1 MTTQKLNWIRE
12 ISRGDFVNIR
22 RMIKLRFIISLI
34 VLILLIILSTY
45 FNLALNKNVSNILEY
60 KKISKSLNTKDN
72 GITFDDLN
80 KVKEK
85 YKELTFTGYKE
96 TLCDVKN
103 KYGNS
108 PGKKAKTKMVL
119 TDENYFSLYPYKM
132 IAGGKIDFLSVENGN
147 KIVVISDVLA
157 NDLFKST
164 KVVGNIISLNDENYK
179 IVGVYRENQSFAYS
193 ISEDAYERVYVPY
206 TSYSTKN
213 KNESLFLDIFS
224 TRETAKTTYKNIN
237 NNLSR
242 TLGGGLSLYN
252 IVNYTTLKKI
262 SFQYTRIFYF
272 IIGICGII
280 LLIKIALKYFK
291 SLAAFFKEKL
301 KTNYFGEILRNNKKE
316 IFFTS
321 SKILLCLASII
332 IIFSLIKFNITID
345 NKYLPNDNIFEISFY
360 RKTYFENMQLKNAN
374 ESGFSNVYDRYITN
388 VTNIEKII
396 LLGEIISF
404 IILMVDGKL
413 LLMLK
418 SKKKNK

>member
-1 MTTQKLNWIRE
+1 M
-12 ISRGDFVNIR
+12 NIR

>member
-1 MTTQKLNWIRE
+1 M
-12 ISRGDFVNIR
+12 NIR
-22 RMIKLRFIISLI
+22 KIIKLRFIISLI
-34 VLILLIILSTY
+34 VLIMLIILSTY
-45 FNLALNKNVSNILEY
+45 FNLTLNKNVSDILEY
-60 KKISKSLNTKDN
+60 KKISESLNTKDN
-72 GITFDDLN
+72 GITFNDLY
-80 KVKEK
+80 KTKEK

-96 TLCDVKN
+96 ILCDVKN

-119 TDENYFSLYPYKM
+119 TDENYFNLYSYKM
-132 IAGGKIDFLSVENGN
+132 IAGGKIDFLSVKNGN

-164 KVVGNIISLNDENYK
+164 KVIGNIISLNDENYK

-193 ISEDAYERVYVPY
+193 ISEDGYERVYVPY

-224 TRETAKTTYKNIN
+224 TRETSKNSYKNIN

-242 TLGGGLSLYN
+242 TLGGSLSLYN

-301 KTNYFGEILRNNKKE
+301 KTNYFGEILRNNKKK
-316 IFFTS
+316 ILFAS
-321 SKILLCLASII
+321 SKILLCLVGVM
-332 IIFSLIKFNITID
+332 IIFNLIQFNITID
-345 NKYLPNDNIFEISFY
+345 NKYLPNDNIFDISFY
-360 RKTYFENMQLKNAN
+360 RKTIIDNMQLKNAN

-388 VTNIEKII
+388 VINLEKMT
-396 LLGEIISF
+396 LLGEIIIF
-404 IILMVDGKL
+404 IVIMVDGKL

-418 SKKKNK
+418 SKKEK

>member
-1 MTTQKLNWIRE
+1 M
-12 ISRGDFVNIR
+12 
-22 RMIKLRFIISLI
+22 
-34 VLILLIILSTY
+34 
-45 FNLALNKNVSNILEY
+45 
-60 KKISKSLNTKDN
+60 
-72 GITFDDLN
+72 
-80 KVKEK
+80 
-85 YKELTFTGYKE
+85 
-96 TLCDVKN
+96 
-103 KYGNS
+103 
-108 PGKKAKTKMVL
+108 
-119 TDENYFSLYPYKM
+119 
-132 IAGGKIDFLSVENGN
+132 
-147 KIVVISDVLA
+147 A

>member
-1 MTTQKLNWIRE
+1 
-12 ISRGDFVNIR
+12 VNIKR
-22 RMIKLRFIISLI
+22 IVKLKFVISLI
-34 VLILLIILSTY
+34 VLIILIIFSAYL
-45 FNLALNKNVSNILEY
+45 NLNLNKNVSNILEY
-60 KKISKSLNTKDN
+60 KKINKSLSTNDN
-72 GITFDDLN
+72 GITFAELN

-108 PGKKAKTKMVL
+108 PGKKIKTKMVL

-147 KIVVISDVLA
+147 KVAVISDVLA

-164 KVVGNIISLNDENYK
+164 KVIGNILSLNDENYK
-179 IVGVYRENQSFAYS
+179 IVGVYKENQSFTYS
-193 ISEDAYERVYVPY
+193 ISEDGYERIYVPY
-206 TSYSTKN
+206 TSYTTKD

-242 TLGGGLSLYN
+242 TLGGSLSLYN

-280 LLIKIALKYFK
+280 ALIKIALKYFK
-291 SLAAFFKEKL
+291 VLTAFFKDKL
-301 KTNYFGEILRNNKKE
+301 KTNYFSEILRKNRKE
-316 IFFTS
+316 ILFTS
-321 SKILLCLASII
+321 LKILLCLASIV
-332 IIFSLIKFNITID
+332 IIFNLIKFNITID
-345 NKYLPNDNIFEISFY
+345 NKYLPSDNVFDMSFY
-360 RKTYFENMQLKNAN
+360 RKTIIDNMQLKNGN
-374 ESGFSNVYDRYITN
+374 ESGFSNVYYRYITD

-396 LLGEIISF
+396 LLGEIITF
-404 IILMVDGKL
+404 VIIIIYGRL
-413 LLMLK
+413 LLMVK
-418 SKKKNK
+418 SKRKQE

>member
-242 TLGGGLSLYN
+242 TLGGGLSLYS